1 MGVLSS
7 ECHRPVLNSVCSNML
22 IYQIFIISYDYIVYS
37 FHLESPM
44 WLVKRLTHDFEI
56 VQPMRSTTIQ
66 PLPLPGTVYESHE
79 NK

>member
-1 MGVLSS
+1 
-7 ECHRPVLNSVCSNML
+7 ML

-44 WLVKRLTHDFEI
+44 RLVKRLTHDFEI

-66 PLPLPGTVYESHE
+66 PLPLPETVYESHE

>member
-1 MGVLSS
+1 VGVLSS
-7 ECHRPVLNSVCSNML
+7 ECHRSVLNSVCLNML

-44 WLVKRLTHDFEI
+44 RLVKRLTHDFEI

-66 PLPLPGTVYESHE
+66 P
-79 NK
+79 